1 MLSLHPGPYVSSLS
15 LFYSFDHK
23 ATPLSWSLISSS
35 ASKLFLLVTITL
47 MYWAFWNSKQ
57 KENKWQEKG
66 MSPLVKMYHNL
77 DKPTHCA
84 QRKDSSV
91 LLCASSSCVACPVLE
106 KKGCLK
112 TAQPVQPPAT
122 HLGEPRKPAGS
133 SLTRPLSPYSH
144 SSPRFSFW
152 FILRGWVSSPLCD
165 GIEMSSCHSSQSVVT
180 ASEVTSLMYCTVGNH
195 RGASR

>member
-1 MLSLHPGPYVSSLS
+1 
-15 LFYSFDHK
+15 
-23 ATPLSWSLISSS
+23 
-35 ASKLFLLVTITL
+35 
-47 MYWAFWNSKQ
+47 
-57 KENKWQEKG
+57 
-66 MSPLVKMYHNL
+66 MSPLAKMYHNL
-77 DKPTHCA
+77 DKRSPLVLSG
-84 QRKDSSV
+84 RIPP

-112 TAQPVQPPAT
+112 PAQPVQPPAT

-133 SLTRPLSPYSH
+133 SHTRPLSPCSH